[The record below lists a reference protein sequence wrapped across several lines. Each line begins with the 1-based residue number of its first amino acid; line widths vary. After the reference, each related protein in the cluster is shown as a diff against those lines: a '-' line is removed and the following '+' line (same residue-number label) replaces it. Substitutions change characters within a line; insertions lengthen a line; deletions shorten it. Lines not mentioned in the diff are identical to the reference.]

1 MSKRIL
7 GGYERHTKACRHDCW
22 VVTPRLLLLRSET
35 VLLLLLIALLFLFCD
50 RNEQV
55 MLRMVTEYM
64 EWWAKAKSNSQQ
76 LYSIKREVASYQL
89 AQHSSQHSRAAAAAP
104 GCSE

>member
-1 MSKRIL
+1 
-7 GGYERHTKACRHDCW
+7 
-22 VVTPRLLLLRSET
+22 
-35 VLLLLLIALLFLFCD
+35 LICD
-50 RNEQV
+50 RNEEV

-64 EWWAKAKSNSQQ
+64 GQAKAKSNSQR

-89 AQHSSQHSRAAAAAP
+89 AQHSSQHSRAAAAAAP

>member
-1 MSKRIL
+1 ML
-7 GGYERHTKACRHDCW
+7 M
-22 VVTPRLLLLRSET
+22 VV
-35 VLLLLLIALLFLFCD
+35 LLFLICD
-50 RNEQV
+50 KNKEV
-55 MLRMVTEYM
+55 MLRMVTEYI
-64 EWWAKAKSNSQQ
+64 EQAKAKSDSQR